1 MLQHKTEK
9 KMPSWPDQHWIEGRM
24 IDPEDGPRDWL
35 RLQQLQVSHVSKNE
49 FIKIQN
55 AGIQYPERNQY
66 AYNG

>member
-1 MLQHKTEK
+1 
-9 KMPSWPDQHWIEGRM
+9 M

-55 AGIQYPERNQY
+55 AGIQYPERNQC